1 MTNIKKL
8 VDQFL
13 KSYSFLDI
21 HYHVLNTNTD
31 DDLENSYIEI
41 ELYENITNYINKYVK
56 LNNDEVVNDVIK
68 YDKET
73 IKVIILEFGTDKTKN
88 IFITEK
94 GIIYNK
100 DQLLNI
106 KLSDDKNSNGGIGW
120 VGYTLDDYLND
131 TELIHSFNLNRITN
145 QDINKINNNLVESGI
160 KPIETFDLFNERNKV
175 TS

>member
-41 ELYENITNYINKYVK
+41 ELYGNITNYINEHVK
-56 LNNDEVVNDVIK
+56 LNDNEVVNDVIK

-88 IFITEK
+88 ILINEK

-100 DQLLNI
+100 DKLLNI
-106 KLSDDKNSNGGIGW
+106 KLSDNINSIGGIGW

-131 TELIHSFNLNRITN
+131 TELIHSFNLNQITN
-145 QDINKINNNLVESGI
+145 HDVREINNNLVESGI
-160 KPIETFDLFNERNKV
+160 KPIETFDLFNELNKV